1 MRVIKE
7 IKLFD
12 MATAAGPSEEVMN
25 ALADIISIDVG
36 GNYSSASLNVQG
48 KSTED
53 GDWRDI
59 SMIAVGSYTVKMNIE
74 DPGTYEGPIEG
85 YAFVRINLTDVSG
98 GPITVHARFINS
110 AGGN

>member
-12 MATAAGPSEEVMN
+12 EATAAGPSEEVLN
-25 ALADIISIDVG
+25 SLADVLSIDVG
-36 GNYSSASLNVQG
+36 GGFSSASLNVQG
-48 KSTED
+48 KSLKD
-53 GDWRDI
+53 GAWHDI
-59 SMIAVGSYTVKMNIE
+59 SMIALSSYTVKNNIE

-85 YAFVRINLTDVSG
+85 YAFVRINLTDISG
-98 GPITVHARFINS
+98 QITVHARFINS